1 MPALTLKDT
10 WLIQDGSLNN
20 GNIPQGCYFFIEYG
34 SIASDP
40 LADRQMNL
48 VNIGATTYD
57 MTQSLLHY
65 DGTFTLVFEDTAIA
79 RSSLESD
86 LKSFPIYSNVTQ
98 LDSSQY
104 AATAVSIGGTP

>member
-20 GNIPQGCYFFIEYG
+20 GNIPIGCYFFIEYG
-34 SIASDP
+34 SPASDP

-48 VNIGATTYD
+48 VNIEATTFD
-57 MTQSLLHY
+57 ITQSLLHA
-65 DGTFTLVFEDTAIA
+65 DGTFTLVFEDTALA
-79 RSSLESD
+79 RSGLESE
-86 LKSFPIYSNVTQ
+86 LKAFPIYSNVTQ
-98 LDSSQY
+98 LDPAQY